1 MSRASGG
8 AAEWLSQSD
17 FASELVSSLG
27 RALGGGSPVSARK
40 PKARAAAP
48 SPLRTPTLDA
58 APPAT
63 PPPTPPPLSPPGAL
77 TPPPSPAPAPVPP
90 ALPALLSP
98 LSLLSRRPSD
108 PALAASASSSSSSTS
123 SAPLPPPAPSQAA
136 PAAPRGAG
144 WDGLGDWDVTK
155 LLPADKRESLH
166 AAAAAFRAGLPG
178 GGNPSALLGTALLGT
193 TDGALRG
200 FAGLMGGGGGG
211 GRGARSAS
219 SKGGGAAR
227 R

>member
-1 MSRASGG
+1 MSRVGGG

-27 RALGGGSPVSARK
+27 RALGGGSPVSAPRK
-40 PKARAAAP
+40 PKPRTPAAAP
-48 SPLRTPTLDA
+48 SPLRPPAGAAD
-58 APPAT
+58 APPHT
-63 PPPTPPPLSPPGAL
+63 PPPTPPPLSPPAAL
-77 TPPPSPAPAPVPP
+77 TRPPSPAPAPPSP
-90 ALPALLSP
+90 SPLPSLLSP

-108 PALAASASSSSSSTS
+108 PAL
-123 SAPLPPPAPSQAA
+123 SAPATAPLLPPPAPAP
-136 PAAPRGAG
+136 PAARSSAA

-200 FAGLMGGGGGG
+200 FAGLMGSGGSARRSPSAG
-211 GRGARSAS
+211 GAR
-219 SKGGGAAR
+219 AR